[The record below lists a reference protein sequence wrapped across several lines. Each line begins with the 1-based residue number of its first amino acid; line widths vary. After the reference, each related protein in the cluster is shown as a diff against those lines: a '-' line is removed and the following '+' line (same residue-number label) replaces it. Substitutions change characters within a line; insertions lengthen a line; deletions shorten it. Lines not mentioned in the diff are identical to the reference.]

1 MQRTEAQIGVAARA
15 LMGFAFDDARGGG
28 MMPLA
33 IGFVGRTF
41 GTDSS
46 ASKQAIARLLEP
58 SRMADHAADDMH
70 WLAQEVGRIS
80 KFDPELAVSI
90 YEAIFRYVIDEERP
104 TRLGNSQI
112 LPLTSNSRQDFKM
125 AQWSLKEAYP
135 DFFKRNPKVATRAA
149 IAVAQAYRD
158 TSHALREP
166 SDRQSIK
173 VGDVEAGL
181 INDLSYIW
189 AASHRATYSD
199 DAREII
205 DAFVDRVLA
214 LDEPDAL
221 EVIAIVISSSDVAWL
236 WARLFMIGARRG
248 GEVAKALWPWASQM
262 PFLRSTDTLKDAIDL
277 IAAGYADRSEAEKA
291 TFEDAVMGQALPTAD
306 IPEKRELQFKR
317 RVFGAIGLAKLAT
330 PDARRIVEAA
340 ELEQQAEPNERLYE
354 EVEAYDIE
362 APEFHHL
369 RSAGVDTKALQ
380 NVPVLDAIRMVDTKT
395 VAGQSAAASIDV
407 VALLVAQLVGSP
419 PVVDD
424 LVRSYGWE
432 TAARALESATHEF
445 AAVKALNSGQTA
457 ALGALVAQFPN
468 KSDGEGGASEVTRES
483 LAGLVLNLARVDSA
497 VATRFADM
505 ISGFAHD
512 EGVFV
517 RNAVAAR
524 LHYLW
529 DSNRD
534 LAWKLADYFASN
546 EVNTYV
552 LINVGSFGSRLM
564 GADLDGAQTLVL
576 GLVARVDG
584 FAEPARS
591 EVLDQFGSIVFRL
604 WTRHGQQEA
613 REVLDHWLASR
624 DAYKGALGGGAFSI
638 RWGLTVAYESEDPGQ
653 ISASKRCLALAYEII
668 DRAATGL
675 ETYIAAEPATRTPDM
690 DKSASSDAMLLDK
703 MASQFLFAVGPTEI
717 REGGEPRT
725 LLSAQSRQAFV
736 SDNARTF
743 MRIGDAGTP
752 KTIYYLLQL
761 MEFLAPSNPAL
772 VFDIVA
778 HAVTGGGRAHSFQM
792 ESLGAARFVKLVGSM
807 IADHRVIFEEQQ
819 RRLTLVEILELFVEV
834 GWPDARRLLYKL
846 PEALR

>member
-1 MQRTEAQIGVAARA
+1 MRRTEAQIGVAARA
-15 LMGFAFDDARGGG
+15 LMGFALEDARGGG

-33 IGFVGRTF
+33 ISFVGRTF
-41 GTDSS
+41 GSDAS
-46 ASKQAIARLLEP
+46 ASKQAMARLLEP

-80 KFDPELAVSI
+80 EFDPEFAVSI
-90 YEAIFRYVIDEERP
+90 YEAIFRHVIDEGRP

-135 DFFKRNPKVATRAA
+135 AFFKRNPKLATRAA
-149 IAVAQAYRD
+149 VAVARAYRD

-166 SDRQSIK
+166 GDRQSIK

-189 AASHRATYSD
+189 AASHRSKYSD

-205 DAFVDRVLA
+205 DAFVDGVLA
-214 LDEPDAL
+214 LDEPNAL
-221 EVIAIVISSSDVAWL
+221 EVIAIVVSSSDIAWL
-236 WARLFMIGARRG
+236 WARLFMIGTRRG
-248 GEVAKALWPWASQM
+248 GGLAKTLWPWASLM

-277 IAAGYADRSEAEKA
+277 IAAGYADRSEPERA
-291 TFEDAVMGQALPTAD
+291 TFENAVMGQTFPTAD

-317 RVFGAIGLAKLAT
+317 RVFGTIGLAKLAT
-330 PDARRIVEAA
+330 SDARRIVEAA
-340 ELEQQAEPNERLYE
+340 KLEQQAEPNERLYE
-354 EVEAYDIE
+354 EAEAYDIE

-369 RSAGVDTKALQ
+369 RSAGIDTKALQ
-380 NVPVLDAIRMVDTKT
+380 NVPVLDAIRMVDTKS
-395 VAGQSAAASIDV
+395 VEGQSAATSINV

-419 PVVDD
+419 PDVDD

-445 AAVKALNSGQTA
+445 AAAKVLNSDQTA
-457 ALGALVAQFPN
+457 ALEALVAQFPIE
-468 KSDGEGGASEVTRES
+468 SDGEGRANEATRES
-483 LAGLVLNLARVDSA
+483 LAGLILNLARVDGA
-497 VATRFADM
+497 IATRFADM

-517 RNAVAAR
+517 RNAVASR

-534 LAWKLADYFASN
+534 LAWKLANHFASN
-546 EVNTYV
+546 EVDKHV
-552 LINVGSFGSRLM
+552 LISVGGFGSRVM
-564 GADLDGAQTLVL
+564 GADLDGARTLLL

-591 EVLDQFGSIVFRL
+591 EVLDEFGSILFRL

-613 REVLDHWLASR
+613 REVLDRWLANR

-638 RWGLTVAYESEDPGQ
+638 RWGLTLAYESEDAAQ

-668 DRAATGL
+668 DRTATGL
-675 ETYIAAEPATRTPDM
+675 ETYIAADPTTRTPDM
-690 DKSASSDAMLLDK
+690 EESASSDAMLLDK
-703 MASQFLFAVGPTEI
+703 MASQFLFAVGPKEI

-725 LLSAQSRQAFV
+725 LVSAQSRQAFV
-736 SDNARTF
+736 LDNAETF
-743 MRIGDAGTP
+743 TRVGDAGTP
-752 KTIYYLLQL
+752 RTIYYLLEL

-778 HAVTGGGRAHSFQM
+778 HAVTGGGSAHSFQM
-792 ESLGAARFVKLVGSM
+792 EHLGAARFVKLVGSM
-807 IADHRVIFEEQQ
+807 IADYRGIFEEQQ
-819 RRLTLVEILELFVEV
+819 RRLKLVEILELFVEV
-834 GWPDARRLLYKL
+834 GWPDARRLLYRL